1 MNKETKK
8 LADAISFRLLATNKH
23 VDYKWLC
30 DELIKFK
37 PSFKSIIKSYWN
49 LCLDGY
55 KPNNLRKK

>member
-1 MNKETKK
+1 MQ
-8 LADAISFRLLATNKH
+8 ISFRLLATNKH

-55 KPNNLRKK
+55 KPNKLRKK